1 MKAEAPRSFAEIV
14 GYQAKPAPPEVETH
28 GTTVLALR
36 YEDGLL
42 LLADRR
48 ATMGNLVMYDHA
60 DKIFPLDDTTLVA
73 LSGSFARSLE
83 ICRLLKHSF
92 KYYRRMQL
100 SDMSLEGKLHEISKA
115 LASNLPAAMNG
126 IGLFVPIVAA
136 YDAQTESFGL
146 YFFDGAGAR
155 FSNADYACAGSGSE
169 RIRGIFEYLGR
180 TKKPWAS
187 RTLRDVLVDGLHML
201 DIAADLDSAT
211 GGFSKIKPMARI
223 LTKSGTDEV
232 DPAMLDKAIASVLS

>member
-1 MKAEAPRSFAEIV
+1 MNVEPPRTFASLV
-14 GYQAKPAPPEVETH
+14 GYQPSATPPQAETH

-36 YEDGLL
+36 YDEGVLI
-42 LLADRR
+42 LADRR
-48 ATMGNLVMYDHA
+48 ATMGNLVMYDQA
-60 DKIFPLDDTTLVA
+60 EKIFALDDTTMVA

-100 SDMSLEGKLHEISKA
+100 ADMSLEGKLHEISKA
-115 LASNLPAAMNG
+115 LSDNMPAALNG
-126 IGLFVPIVAA
+126 IGLFIPIVAA
-136 YDAQTESFGL
+136 YDASSDKFEL

-155 FSNADYACAGSGSE
+155 FSNDDYAAAGSGSE

-180 TKKPWAS
+180 TKKPWS
-187 RTLRDVLVDGLHML
+187 ERSLRDVLVDGLHML

-211 GGFSKIKPMARI
+211 GGMSKIKPMALV
-223 LTKSGTDEV
+223 LTKTGHAPVED
-232 DPAMLDKAIASVLS
+232 AMLDKAIATVLS